1 MYHKIVE
8 LLEKKGKT
16 IADMCKDLSMNQ
28 STFSNLKSRDA
39 NLSFENL
46 VKVAKYLDV
55 PMEYFAD
62 KKEVG

>member
-1 MYHKIVE
+1 MYQKIVK

-28 STFSNLKSRDA
+28 SMFSNLKSRDA

-55 PMEYFAD
+55 PMEYFVD
-62 KKEVG
+62 RKEDA